1 MGIKQQAS
9 LKTALSVS
17 TKVSK
22 TNCLLLAT
30 LCLLLAVEVSAAPEP
45 DQALEQTI
53 AARSA
58 LIFDAGY
65 NQCDTQAMASAVS
78 PDFEFYHDQGGITG
92 SKEAFVASIRDGIC
106 QLDYK
111 ATRREVSGSVKIYPL
126 YDDGK
131 LYGAIQ
137 NGWHRFYASRS
148 GGPEKLTS
156 TAQFSVLWRL
166 EAGQWMMSRVFS
178 YDHQA
183 AGAQP

>member
-1 MGIKQQAS
+1 MSIKPQAS

-17 TKVSK
+17 AKVSK
-22 TNCLLLAT
+22 TNRLPLAALCLLLAT
-30 LCLLLAVEVSAAPEP
+30 EVSAAPEHG
-45 DQALEQTI
+45 ATLEQRI

-58 LIFDAGY
+58 LVFDAGF

-78 PDFEFYHDQGGITG
+78 PDFEFYHDQGGITR

-106 QLDYK
+106 KLDYK
-111 ATRREVSGSVKIYPL
+111 ATRREVSGSTKVYPL
-126 YDDGK
+126 DKDGK

-137 NGWHRFYASRS
+137 NGWHRFYASRN
-148 GGPEKLTS
+148 GGPPTLTS
-156 TAQFSVLWRL
+156 TAQFSILWRL

-183 AGAQP
+183 AGDQP